1 MSITPPVLNMFAPL
15 PPTYVPEIRRQVW
28 GRIFGRSIQFAR
40 TEAGMSIEQA
50 ANLSGMQ
57 LSEWM
62 AIEDGHVPQDIDR
75 LRAMAAALEIRFE
88 KLANMVLL
96 CRDAWEL

>member
-1 MSITPPVLNMFAPL
+1 
-15 PPTYVPEIRRQVW
+15 
-28 GRIFGRSIQFAR
+28 
-40 TEAGMSIEQA
+40 
-50 ANLSGMQ
+50 
-57 LSEWM
+57 M

-75 LRAMAAALEIRFE
+75 LRAMAAALEISFG